1 MSTNLQLS
9 EPMLVQA
16 LGDKLP
22 AEALAALLEHPEI
35 AAELLLV
42 FDQLPFADDYVPRA
56 IAVLFDDV
64 TVLEWQDGQMTY
76 QCSQIAADYQ
86 PELVEWLIDGE
97 IAYFSVQGREVI
109 NRLPAIPQLNLETLK
124 AMEESPCKPL

>member
-1 MSTNLQLS
+1 MTSHLQILEQFLAQTLS
-9 EPMLVQA
+9 A
-16 LGDKLP
+16 KLS
-22 AEALAALLEHPEI
+22 AETLAALMEHPEI
-35 AAELLLV
+35 AAELLPV

-64 TVLEWQDGQMTY
+64 TVLEWQDGQMIY
-76 QCSQIAADYQ
+76 ECSQIAADYQ

-109 NRLPAIPQLNLETLK
+109 NRLPAVPQLNLETLK

>member
-9 EPMLVQA
+9 ESMLVQA

-35 AAELLLV
+35 AAELLPV

-76 QCSQIAADYQ
+76 QCPHVAADYQ

-97 IAYFSVQGREVI
+97 TAYFSVQGREVI
-109 NRLPAIPQLNLETLK
+109 NRPPAVPQLNLETLQ
-124 AMEESPCKPL
+124 ALEEDPRKPL

>member
-9 EPMLVQA
+9 ESVLVQA

-35 AAELLLV
+35 AAELLPV
-42 FDQLPFADDYVPRA
+42 FEQPPFADDYVPRG

-64 TVLEWQDGQMTY
+64 TVVEWQDGQMTY
-76 QCSQIAADYQ
+76 QCPHVAADYQ

-97 IAYFSVQGREVI
+97 IAFFSVQGREVI
-109 NRLPAIPQLNLETLK
+109 NRLPAVPQLNLETLK
-124 AMEESPCKPL
+124 ALEENPCKLS